1 MITKSDLRNKLNE
14 KLGTTVQWNEFEEV
28 LIETGA
34 VPTYKETTRIINGV
48 ATKGMCLLYD
58 KSTFD
63 KCLKILIN
71 RMLKDGKLKTVADY
85 MKEYQKTNDSIKN
98 IYKHAK
104 AKGFTYKN
112 RLYFNKKE
120 QKKIKNYYDN
130 EYRPNKKDKQI
141 SIDEVKPCKEKVVD
155 ENERILEYVDKL
167 LEERNQ
173 LQSEVVRITEENKQ
187 LRNVVE
193 KLQSENNQLR
203 EKGNSNLLNRLK
215 EKLGF

>member
-1 MITKSDLRNKLNE
+1 MILKSDLYKKTNE
-14 KLGTTVQWNEFEEV
+14 ILGTTVQWNEFEEI
-28 LIETGA
+28 LMQTGA
-34 VPTYKETTRIINGV
+34 ELTYKETTRIINGV
-48 ATKGMCLLYD
+48 ETKGMCYLYD
-58 KSTFD
+58 NSTID
-63 KCLKILIN
+63 KYLKIIVDV
-71 RMLKDGKLKTVADY
+71 MVKDGRLKTVADY
-85 MKEYQKTNDSIKN
+85 MKEYKKTNDSIKN
-98 IYKHAK
+98 IYKHAG

-141 SIDEVKPCKEKVVD
+141 SIDEVKPSKEKSTD
-155 ENERILEYVDKL
+155 EKILEYVDRL
-167 LEERNQ
+167 LEERSQ
-173 LQSEVVRITEENKQ
+173 LQKDVMRITEENKQ
-187 LRNVVE
+187 LRNVIE